1 MAEALRAKQSTL
13 ELTVSGYLV
22 GFSAGQLFWGPI
34 SDRYGRRGP
43 VAAGLVIFVLGTA
56 GCALS
61 RAVSAQVAS

>member
-34 SDRYGRRGP
+34 SDRYR
-43 VAAGLVIFVLGTA
+43 
-56 GCALS
+56 
-61 RAVSAQVAS
+61 